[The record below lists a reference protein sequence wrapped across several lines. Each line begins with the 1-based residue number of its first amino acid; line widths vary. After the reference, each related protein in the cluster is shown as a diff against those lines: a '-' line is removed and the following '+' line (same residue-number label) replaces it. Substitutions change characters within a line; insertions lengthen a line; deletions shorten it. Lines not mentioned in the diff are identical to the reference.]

1 MNLIRQNVII
11 WVKRYVNIIIHGG
24 GGFDLSQSDE
34 KTFETG
40 LSYFYEQENDLS
52 YTLYTLE
59 DVNIINL
66 PTLLFAAMFITQ
78 EELRKEKIKKILN
91 V

>member
-1 MNLIRQNVII
+1 MSKKICKYNNT
-11 WVKRYVNIIIHGG
+11 WG